1 MASAAAGW
9 SGPVGSGRHAAWHGS
24 QGRRTRPGSSGRA
37 AGAGWIAQGHSI
49 SMRSVH
55 EKLAAFDMLSMPGV
69 LAAAKD
75 AQVGVQEYEDS
86 IDKVYLVDVEASA
99 RYKAAQARKDWRV
112 SDRLF
117 LDKLA
122 QHSVKYRKLLN
133 AEETVRAFSAWLCGT
148 ALNRDYVYRWIDP
161 PEIQSC
167 MGGTFKSKI
176 EADDTRRGFKALT
189 VNPGLWFGGRRIRM
203 RVPMDSVMRMST
215 WCVRYTVLPRNIG
228 ERDERICDPKSAK
241 NAIES
246 EVRVPDG
253 TPIPPTTDFAVLPR
267 AGISEDVVKA
277 LGARYSIRRLGS

>member
-1 MASAAAGW
+1 
-9 SGPVGSGRHAAWHGS
+9 
-24 QGRRTRPGSSGRA
+24 
-37 AGAGWIAQGHSI
+37 
-49 SMRSVH
+49 MRSVH
-55 EKLAAFDMLSMPGV
+55 EKLAALDMLSMPGV

>member
-1 MASAAAGW
+1 M
-9 SGPVGSGRHAAWHGS
+9 GSGRHAAWHGA
-24 QGRRTRPGSSGRA
+24 QERRARPGSSGHA

-55 EKLAAFDMLSMPGV
+55 EKLAALDMLSMPGV
-69 LAAAKD
+69 LAAAND
-75 AQVGVQEYEDS
+75 AQEGVQEYEDS
-86 IDKVYLVDVEASA
+86 IDRGYFADVEAS

-112 SDRLF
+112 SDRMF

-122 QHSVKYRKLLN
+122 QDSTKYRKLLN
-133 AEETVRAFSAWLCGT
+133 AEEAMRAFSAWLCGT

-167 MGGTFKSKI
+167 MGGTFESKI

-189 VNPGLWFGGRRIRM
+189 VNPGLWFRGRRIRM
-203 RVPMDSVMRMST
+203 RVPMDSVMRMGI
-215 WCVRYTVLPRNIG
+215 WCVRYTVLPRKIDAK
-228 ERDERICDPKSAK
+228 DERIGDPKSAK

-267 AGISEDVVKA
+267 AGISEEVVKA